1 MEEMNLNG
9 ALLIKQPHYIP
20 SLRYSL
26 CFSVA
31 THLSRFL
38 RNTHTHTLVQSRVC
52 SRAGGLRGLILELAR
67 YSHKTDRPTN
77 YPKNYNILMFALTA
91 MFTRTVWVCECV
103 FVCACLTIFL
113 FFGVC
118 VRVLESVYYA
128 DSWRWSP
135 ACRIERTDVWCSSLF
150 LYCSA
155 YPSHTMKSKS

>member
-20 SLRYSL
+20 SLWYSL

-38 RNTHTHTLVQSRVC
+38 RNTHTLVQSRVC
-52 SRAGGLRGLILELAR
+52 SRAGGLRGLISELAR

-118 VRVLESVYYA
+118 VCACVRKCLLCRQLEVV
-128 DSWRWSP
+128 P
-135 ACRIERTDVWCSSLF
+135 C
-150 LYCSA
+150 
-155 YPSHTMKSKS
+155 M

>member
-20 SLRYSL
+20 SLWYSL

-38 RNTHTHTLVQSRVC
+38 RNTHTLVQSRVC

-118 VRVLESVYYA
+118 VCARVLESVYYA